1 MPPKRK
7 QPSTKRRKSD
17 DDDDEAEEVDEEEVA
32 KEKAPAPTRKK
43 VRKVVPLAKDA
54 DQVLQKCRAL
64 KAKLRANKTSEVPKA
79 TSKEDK
85 VSSEEDE
92 AYNDDG
98 DESFDEDDVKAKMLS
113 IIDPA
118 TNKINSSKATPD
130 TIPSI
135 NNIIEVSELKAKEV
149 LEGMETL
156 ALRIANQVLTKQ
168 GFSMVVPSRAAS
180 NQIYIAEWDRIV
192 LGNKC
197 SSRNFLH
204 VKDSRKTAI
213 TLRVMHLLHAVLTK
227 RIHITKRDLFYT
239 DVKLFVNQ
247 MDSDGVLDD
256 VATMIGCTRSN
267 LNVVASDKGLVVG
280 RIQFEED
287 GDYIDCT
294 KMG

>member
-7 QPSTKRRKSD
+7 QPNTKRRKDDLDYD
-17 DDDDEAEEVDEEEVA
+17 DDGEEQEEVA
-32 KEKAPAPTRKK
+32 AQKAPPPTKK
-43 VRKVVPLAKDA
+43 GKRKVVPLAKDA

-64 KAKLRANKTSEVPKA
+64 KAKLRAKTSTCTTSSITPKA
-79 TSKEDK
+79 NSKQDKTS
-85 VSSEEDE
+85 SSEEED
-92 AYNDDG
+92 AYDDG
-98 DESFDEDDVKAKMLS
+98 DESFEDDVKAMLS
-113 IIDPA
+113 KMDPA
-118 TNKINSSKATPD
+118 TTPD
-130 TIPSI
+130 TIPSK
-135 NNIIEVSELKAKEV
+135 IIEVSELKAKEV